1 MYFTNFT
8 SKYSAVQSRFKFTVP
23 LNHSGV
29 LRSARRSLER
39 SQLQRMRQ
47 KLLPQ
52 TAATAVI
59 RQHRATGEN
68 LSVLNHGDVL
78 NDAFRR
84 GKRRVSSCIF
94 ITRLLSDTV

>member
-1 MYFTNFT
+1 MYFTYFT

-52 TAATAVI
+52 TAAI